1 MNCVTLVS
9 HVVTSITSVVAALFT
24 EVASNGYI
32 FVSRIKALENIA
44 KSKLSF
50 VCWLFNTRGLVME
63 DNFLVRGWKRFVK
76 AQEYRAHCM
85 AIQQLRTLG
94 HYTAA
99 NKKTEELFVMYKS

>member
-1 MNCVTLVS
+1 
-9 HVVTSITSVVAALFT
+9 
-24 EVASNGYI
+24 
-32 FVSRIKALENIA
+32 
-44 KSKLSF
+44 
-50 VCWLFNTRGLVME
+50 ME

-99 NKKTEELFVMYKS
+99 NKKTEELFEMYKS